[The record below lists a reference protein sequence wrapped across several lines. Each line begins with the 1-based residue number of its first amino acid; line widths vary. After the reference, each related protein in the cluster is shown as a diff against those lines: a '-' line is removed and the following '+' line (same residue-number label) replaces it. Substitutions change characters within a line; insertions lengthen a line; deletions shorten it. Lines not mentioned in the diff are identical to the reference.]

1 VVSRRSVGRFHGL
14 RVPIDLLA
22 YPQCHQAEQT
32 DLGISCCIA
41 RLLDCRA
48 NLTQT
53 PAVAQK
59 LPFHCDARASFA
71 VAFGNWRR
79 KNKIQLKKIAT
90 DLGVSIS
97 TVSSWE
103 MGERF
108 PGGRHF
114 EILVDYTGLPPCKL
128 FCVMADMCVPADCL
142 LAMSRIT
149 PKPV

>member
-1 VVSRRSVGRFHGL
+1 VCSDSLQTWTGL
-14 RVPIDLLA
+14 WRCRGP
-22 YPQCHQAEQT
+22 
-32 DLGISCCIA
+32 DLGEIPSEIA
-41 RLLDCRA
+41 IMRIGERTARWLDYRA
-48 NLTQT
+48 NFTQP

-59 LPFHCDARASFA
+59 PPFHCDARASFA

-79 KNKIQLKKIAT
+79 KNKIQLKEIAA

-114 EILVDYTGLPPCKL
+114 EMLVDYTGLPPCKL
-128 FCVMADMCVPADCL
+128 FCVMADKCVPADCL
-142 LAMSRIT
+142 LAMSKIA